1 MKRLKEINGFKLY
14 TTKPNTISK
23 GALYTKEI
31 YINVKNEDKKR
42 LVRVYLPSNY
52 EFDNPNKR
60 FPVMYMMDGKNL
72 FDDHTS
78 FVGEWHVD
86 ETIEKYVK
94 LNGKGM
100 IVVGI
105 DSSKDDMGRTNEML
119 PESPHYVE
127 RFIEFEDKKLDGYG
141 SIIGEY
147 IFNELKPM
155 IDETFF
161 TLTDKKNTGVGGSS
175 MGGLYAFY
183 LGCKYK
189 DKVDFSLCISPAF
202 LLYKENA
209 FKAELEAKITSPDEF
224 GKFFFFCGGIE
235 LETLIEPLTTYT
247 YKYMNSI
254 GFDSNKLRY
263 IFDSEAVHNEGPWT
277 YYYDVAIKY
286 WGILENK

>member
-23 GALYTKEI
+23 GALYTKEVFV
-31 YINVKNEDKKR
+31 NVKNEDKNR

-119 PESPHYVE
+119 PESKHYVE
-127 RFIEFEDKKLDGYG
+127 RFEEFEDKVLDGYG
-141 SIIGEY
+141 SILADY

-155 IDETFF
+155 IDNTFH
-161 TLTDKKNTGVGGSS
+161 TLTDKANTGVGGSS

-183 LGCKYK
+183 MGSKFK
-189 DKVDFSLCISPAF
+189 DKVDFSLCFSPAF

-209 FKAELEAKITSPDEF
+209 FKAELEAKITSPNEF
-224 GKFFFFCGGIE
+224 GKYFFFCGGIG
-235 LETLIEPLTTYT
+235 LETRIEPLTAYT
-247 YKYMNSI
+247 YNYLNSI
-254 GFDSNKLRY
+254 GFDSKQVRY
-263 IFDSEAVHNEGPWT
+263 IFDSAAVHNEGPWT
-277 YYYDVAIKY
+277 YYFDVAIKH
-286 WGILENK
+286 WGILEK